1 MCAHLLLK
9 FASLR
14 LAHNLVAALLVSV
27 LGACQSALPPS
38 GDDALLSSLAPE
50 RSAVENKGSEML
62 ARLAAAEAPRILAS
76 FGGAYND
83 RGIERLLASIVAPLT
98 ALPENREIHY
108 HVTIM
113 NSPTI
118 NAFALPDGTIFI
130 SRGMLALADD
140 KSEVAGIIVHEMG
153 HVIARHGVKRELF
166 VEQEKQNTLL
176 ASAAVADAT
185 TKAKTVN
192 DSELKIAAFSRE
204 QEFEADRIGV
214 KLSGEAGYDP
224 YASARF
230 LDVMERYHD
239 LQLGSRKDPAKPDFF
254 SDHPSSPERIEAIK
268 RDAAAF
274 GPPGIGDRGH
284 DAYLSGVDGLLYGD
298 SPDQGYVRGRV
309 FLHPDLGIA
318 FTVPPGFTIDN
329 GEAHVFAKGPD
340 DVAIRFDAA
349 KVPSSDSPSSYV
361 VSGWVTGLKSG
372 SVHPLEIGG
381 FDAATADATASQ
393 WDFKI
398 AVIHVGDKMYRLL
411 FAGPIGSPETARV
424 ARATEASFRSL
435 TPDERA
441 DLKPLRVRIVTAQPG
456 DTPQSMA
463 RRMQGIE
470 NPEELFRIL
479 NGLSE
484 QDGLTPGKRVKV
496 ISM

>member
-1 MCAHLLLK
+1 MLSTLAFRCIMR
-9 FASLR
+9 SL
-14 LAHNLVAALLVSV
+14 AAALLVCALS
-27 LGACQSALPPS
+27 ACQSALPPS
-38 GDDALLSSLAPE
+38 GGDAALSSLAPE
-50 RSAVENKGSEML
+50 RPAVENKGSEML

-83 RGIERLLASIVAPLT
+83 LRTERLLAGIVAPLT
-98 ALPENREIHY
+98 ALPENRGIHY

-140 KSEVAGIIVHEMG
+140 KSEVAGIIAHEMG
-153 HVIARHGVKRELF
+153 HVIARHGIKRELF

-176 ASAAVADAT
+176 ASAAIPDAT
-185 TKAKTVN
+185 AKARTVN
-192 DSELKIAAFSRE
+192 NSELKIAAFSRE

-230 LDVMERYHD
+230 LVVMERYHD
-239 LQLGSRKDPAKPDFF
+239 LQSGDRKDPAKPDFF
-254 SDHPSSPERIEAIK
+254 SDHPSSPERIAAIRK
-268 RDAAAF
+268 DAAAF
-274 GPPGIGDRGH
+274 GPPGTGDRGH

-298 SPDQGYVRGRV
+298 SPDQGYVRGRA
-309 FLHPDLGIA
+309 FLHPGLGIA

-340 DVAIRFDAA
+340 NVAIRFDAA
-349 KVPSSDSPSSYV
+349 KVPSFASPSSYI
-361 VSGWVTGLKSG
+361 VSGWVTGLSSR
-372 SVHPLEIGG
+372 SVHPLKIGG

-398 AVIHVGDKMYRLL
+398 AVIHVENKMYRLL
-411 FAGPIGSPETARV
+411 FAGPIGSPETGRV

-435 TPDERA
+435 TPNERS
-441 DLKPLRVRIVTAQPG
+441 DFKPLRVRIVTAQPG

-463 RRMQGIE
+463 GRMQGVE
-470 NPEELFRIL
+470 NTEELFRIL

-484 QDGLTPGKRVKV
+484 QDGLTPGERVKV